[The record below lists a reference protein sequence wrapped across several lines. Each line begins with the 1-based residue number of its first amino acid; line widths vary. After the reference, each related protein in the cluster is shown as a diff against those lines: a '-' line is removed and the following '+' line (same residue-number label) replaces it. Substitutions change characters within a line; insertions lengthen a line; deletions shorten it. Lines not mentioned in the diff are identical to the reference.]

1 MVDLAEAMLR
11 AADQHLQA
19 VVEPFAQDLAKA
31 QHVRHLAAG
40 EHIHVERHARLELG
54 QLEHLLHEEDGIDG
68 AALRLEH
75 EAHVFRQLVADVG
88 EQRQLLG
95 LQQLGDAGDE
105 ARLRNLIGNL
115 GDHDLVGA
123 ASGILAC
130 PAGAQPEAAA
140 PGLVGLHDGVARLDQ
155 DAAGGQVRPWHEIDE
170 LVGGGVGKLDQMQRR
185 VAQLAGIVRRDVG
198 RHADG
203 DAGRAVGEQVG
214 EIAGEHR
221 GLHLAAVVIRAEV
234 DGVLVDAV
242 EELRRDLGE
251 PRLGVAVGG
260 GVIAVDIA
268 EIALAVDQR
277 IADGEVLREAGKR
290 VVDRLIAVGM
300 EVAHG
305 VADDLRAFAKLALRL
320 EPELAHGVE
329 HAPVHG
335 LQPVAHVGQ
344 RPVHD
349 GGERVS
355 EVALLQSIAQIHGLD
370 RPLRI
375 RRRRSF
381 SHALRLP
388 HPLSLLKHALN
399 PSC

>member
-1 MVDLAEAMLR
+1 M
-11 AADQHLQA
+11 
-19 VVEPFAQDLAKA
+19 
-31 QHVRHLAAG
+31 
-40 EHIHVERHARLELG
+40 
-54 QLEHLLHEEDGIDG
+54 
-68 AALRLEH
+68 
-75 EAHVFRQLVADVG
+75 
-88 EQRQLLG
+88 
-95 LQQLGDAGDE
+95 
-105 ARLRNLIGNL
+105 
-115 GDHDLVGA
+115 
-123 ASGILAC
+123 
-130 PAGAQPEAAA
+130 
-140 PGLVGLHDGVARLDQ
+140 
-155 DAAGGQVRPWHEIDE
+155 
-170 LVGGGVGKLDQMQRR
+170 
-185 VAQLAGIVRRDVG
+185 
-198 RHADG
+198 
-203 DAGRAVGEQVG
+203 
-214 EIAGEHR
+214 
-221 GLHLAAVVIRAEV
+221 LAAVVVRAEV
-234 DGVLVDAV
+234 DSVLVDAV

-305 VADDLRAFAKLALRL
+305 VADDLGAFAKLALRL
-320 EPELAHGVE
+320 EPELPHGVE

-355 EVALLQSIAQIHGLD
+355 EVALLQSLAQIHGLD

-388 HPLSLLKHALN
+388 HQSLESRSTACRGASI
-399 PSC
+399 PA